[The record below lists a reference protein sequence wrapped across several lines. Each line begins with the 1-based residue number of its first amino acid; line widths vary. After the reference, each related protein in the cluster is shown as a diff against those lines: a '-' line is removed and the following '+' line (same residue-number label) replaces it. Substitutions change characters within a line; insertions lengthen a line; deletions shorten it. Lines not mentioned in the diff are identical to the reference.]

1 MAEMSLKPKR
11 VEFGEIWN
19 PLSRTVESLITLRA
33 VDRKVW
39 NACFSDVYTLCVAQ
53 PEPMAD
59 RLYTETKN
67 FLESHVRDMLANKV
81 MAKHDAANANNTNS
95 RPDLLQRYYTTWT
108 EYSQGIQYLH
118 KLYNYLNQ
126 QHIKKQKITDTD
138 TMYSNQ
144 TSAAGQMEIGE
155 LGLNIWRVIMVEYLA
170 EDLVRHILEGIAAD
184 RASNGTLDSHRVQ
197 VINGV
202 IHSFVEVENYE
213 KVINDVVNNVDNEKT
228 QKPDSLN
235 LKLYQEHFE
244 GPMLE
249 ASGAYYMIEANKL
262 LQRCTV
268 SQYLQEVIKILE
280 CETKRAEKFLHKT
293 SLPKLRKQCEEK
305 FINDRLGYIY
315 SECRDMVS
323 EERRQDLRNMYI
335 VLKPI
340 QDNLKA
346 ELIQTFLEHIK
357 NEGLETVYALKGENI
372 HIAFVENMLKVHHK
386 YQELIAD
393 VFEND
398 SLFLSALD
406 KACAS
411 VINRRPSERQPC
423 RSAEYVA
430 KYCDTLLKKSKTC
443 EAEIDQKL
451 TNNITIFKYIE
462 DKDVYQKFYSRL
474 LAKRLIH
481 EQSQSMDAEEGMIN
495 RLKQACGYEFT
506 NKLHRMFTD
515 ISVSTDLN
523 NKFNNHLKDNDI
535 DLGINLSIKV
545 LQAGAWPL
553 GSTQVIPFAVP
564 QEFEKSIKMFEDY
577 YHNLFSGRK
586 LTWLHHMCH
595 GELKLSHLKKSYIVT
610 MQTYQMAIIL
620 LFETCDTLSCREIQN
635 TLQLNDETFQKH
647 MQPMIESKLLNANS
661 ENLSGDTRI
670 ELNFDYTNKRT
681 KFKISSA
688 LQKETPQ
695 EVEHTINSVD
705 EDRKLFLQAAI
716 VRIMKARKVLKHN
729 ALIQEV
735 LSLSKVSFTP
745 NIAMIKKCVESL
757 IDKQYIERTANSGDE
772 YSYMA

>member
-1 MAEMSLKPKR
+1 MSLKPKI
-11 VEFGEIWN
+11 VEFVDVWPRLRCIA
-19 PLSRTVESLITLRA
+19 ESVITLTKVERS
-33 VDRKVW
+33 VW
-39 NACFSDVYTLCVAQ
+39 NTSFSDVYTLCVAQ

-59 RLYTETKN
+59 RLYGETKH
-67 FLESHVRDMLANKV
+67 FLEQHVQEMLAKKV
-81 MAKHDAANANNTNS
+81 LIEGECCHSNGG
-95 RPDLLQRYYTTWT
+95 PDLLQRYYTTWM
-108 EYSQGIQYLH
+108 EYSQGIKYLH
-118 KLYNYLNQ
+118 QLYIYLNQ
-126 QHIKKQKITDTD
+126 QHIKKQKITDTESF
-138 TMYSNQ
+138 YGNLSSN
-144 TSAAGQMEIGE
+144 AAEQMEIGE
-155 LGLNIWRVIMVEYLA
+155 LGLDIWRLYMIEYLSS
-170 EDLVRHILEGIAAD
+170 ELVRHILEGIAAD
-184 RASNGTLDSHRVQ
+184 RASNGTLDHHRVQ
-197 VINGV
+197 IINGV
-202 IHSFVEVENYE
+202 IHSFVEVQDY
-213 KVINDVVNNVDNEKT
+213 KKT
-228 QKPDSLN
+228 GS
-235 LKLYQEHFE
+235 LKLYQELFE

-249 ASGAYYMIEANKL
+249 ASGAYYTDEANKL
-262 LQRCTV
+262 LHRCSV
-268 SQYLQEVIKILE
+268 SEYMQEVIRILE
-280 CETKRAEKFLHKT
+280 YESRRAQKFLHVS
-293 SLPKLRKQCEEK
+293 SLPKLRKECEEK
-305 FINDRLGYIY
+305 FINDRLGFIY
-315 SECRDMVS
+315 SECREMVS
-323 EERRQDLRNMYI
+323 EERRQDLRNMYV

-340 QDNLKA
+340 PDNLKS
-346 ELIQTFLEHIK
+346 ELITTFLDHIK
-357 NEGLETVYALKGENI
+357 SEGLQTVSALKGENI

-411 VINRRPSERQPC
+411 VINRRPTERQPC

-523 NKFNNHLKDNDI
+523 NKFNTHLKDSNV
-535 DLGINLSIKV
+535 DLGINLAIKV

-577 YHNLFSGRK
+577 YHKLFSGRK

-620 LFETCDTLSCREIQN
+620 LFETCDSLSCREIQN

-647 MQPMIESKLLNANS
+647 MQPIIESKLLNASS
-661 ENLSGDTRI
+661 ENLAGETRI
-670 ELNFDYTNKRT
+670 ELNLDYTNKRT